1 MRNFTARRCS
11 GGAQSGTRPSKIE
24 EKGQLRWASNFVT
37 VRSEKMNGLSDIH
50 SKNTILILE
59 DDAKL
64 NEGIRL
70 ALKKEGCDFLQ

>member
-1 MRNFTARRCS
+1 
-11 GGAQSGTRPSKIE
+11 
-24 EKGQLRWASNFVT
+24 
-37 VRSEKMNGLSDIH
+37 MNGLSDIH

-70 ALKKEGCDFLQ
+70 AL